1 MTALKIYQKNQ
12 CLTPNGF
19 YQVQISK
26 IQQKVKKLYLNTSSI
41 FYHIDDLVSLIMYS
55 KTKLKVIGISERRIR
70 MEDPLPPS
78 LLFKRSILITIF
90 MSILLLNHQKKVLFY
105 ILINHESIN

>member
-1 MTALKIYQKNQ
+1 MMALKIYQKNQ

-55 KTKLKVIGISERRIR
+55 KTKLKVIGISER
-70 MEDPLPPS
+70 
-78 LLFKRSILITIF
+78 
-90 MSILLLNHQKKVLFY
+90 
-105 ILINHESIN
+105 